1 MREDRAPHPGR
12 TLNRILCNVWF
23 SSSFMTTETHLP
35 PVLDACCGSRMFWF
49 NKADPRA
56 LFVDKRREV
65 LTDNTGKK
73 PVQIVVDPDVLAD
86 FTALPFGDA
95 TFTLVVF
102 DPPHTFCGPNG
113 RTIKKYGTLPEGWRD
128 MLRHGFAECFRVLA
142 PGGTLVFKWNEHRV
156 KLATVLGLTPEQPLF
171 GQKVGNTR
179 THWLVFHKENDQA
192 DRCGGMKP

>member
-1 MREDRAPHPGR
+1 MAGRSPGVR
-12 TLNRILCNVWF
+12 SSVWF
-23 SSSFMTTETHLP
+23 SSFY
-35 PVLDACCGSRMFWF
+35 GSRNNSSSRARRLLWLSHVLVQQGRPSRPIRGQT
-49 NKADPRA
+49 PRSP
-56 LFVDKRREV
+56 DRQH
-65 LTDNTGKK
+65 GQK

-128 MLRHGFAECFRVLA
+128 MLKHGFAECFRVLC

-156 KLATVLGLTPEQPLF
+156 KLSTVLGLTPEQPLF

-179 THWLVFHKENDQA
+179 THWLVFHKENT
-192 DRCGGMKP
+192 